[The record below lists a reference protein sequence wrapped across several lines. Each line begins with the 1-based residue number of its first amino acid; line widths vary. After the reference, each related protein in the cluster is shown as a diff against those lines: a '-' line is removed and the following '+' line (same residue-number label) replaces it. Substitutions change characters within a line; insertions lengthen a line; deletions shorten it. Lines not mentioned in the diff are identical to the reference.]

1 MIQFFKKAFVIFA
14 LVSSTFVYAQE
25 QPFSPK
31 FTLGSGFYTL
41 TGDIQNEK
49 TGFLKGIAGFNA
61 GMKFELSSNLDLSFL
76 VIKTAF
82 SADNGSENFKSDIDG
97 FGLNIDY
104 TVNQIFNQSK
114 ISPLLSL
121 GIQNF
126 NVRNDGE
133 NSSVITVPLG
143 FGLRMN
149 VSDRFQFDIAINF
162 GMGLGDIDMSKENE
176 DMSDGY
182 KSLNFALHYDLFTPK
197 PKENAYFDDSYYE
210 DVDFIKL
217 ESEDEDGDLVA
228 DVDDFCP
235 KTPIGV
241 KVDANGCPFDDDND
255 GIANYL
261 DQQKN
266 TPKGSI
272 VDEKGARLTDEKYE
286 SMYSDYD
293 AASREYAN
301 FYNENEI
308 KRENY
313 KTIDAYL
320 IAKANAF
327 NKAYNEENL
336 DNTVEKLKY
345 KVKLGAFIDGVP
357 ANVINKYLSLDDL
370 ESITQEDGL
379 VIYAVGTYNSWD
391 EAKGRE
397 YDLEAKGFNEMSIL
411 VDNNGIV
418 SNHVIPVPVIDEDE
432 VVISNIEGIVEEN
445 ITNKETLISSN
456 KTTYRI
462 QIGAFDKE
470 LSDIVFEG
478 VDNVV
483 SFLGKDNLVRYMAGS
498 FTEYKDAINYQ
509 AQMKARGFKDAFI
522 VTYKNGER
530 ISLNV
535 AITTEKKSLKAEIVV
550 NEEVEEEV
558 VRPNIEFTVQV
569 LMVKPNVEFEVEVL
583 MTKPNIDFIVQIV
596 VSENSLKS
604 EDLSKM
610 SKLGNIDKESKG
622 EEMYRYFAGTYS
634 SLIDAN
640 IRLKEAQLVGYP
652 DAFVFAKLDGNRI
665 TLDQTR
671 YPEIFGTYST
681 LEAANLRLAEV
692 KSTGY
697 TDVFVFTKL
706 DGERITFEEAKYS
719 NILGAYASLEDANN
733 RLAEAKLSGYKDAS
747 VFAKLEGEIITIEE
761 AIELLK

>member
-1 MIQFFKKAFVIFA
+1 MNQFFKKAFVLFA
-14 LVSSTFVYAQE
+14 LISSTSVFAQE
-25 QPFSPK
+25 QPFTPK
-31 FTLGSGFYTL
+31 FTLGSGSYTL
-41 TGDIQNEK
+41 TGDIQNEN

-61 GMKFELSSNLDLSFL
+61 GMKFDLAKNLDLSFL
-76 VIKTAF
+76 FVKTAF
-82 SADNGSENFKSDIDG
+82 SADNGTENFKSDIDG
-97 FGLNIDY
+97 FGLHLGY
-104 TVNQIFNQSK
+104 TVNQIFKQSK

-121 GIQNF
+121 GVQNF

-133 NSSVITVPLG
+133 NSSAITVPLG

-149 VSDRFQFDIAINF
+149 ISDRLQFDIAMNF

-176 DMSDGY
+176 GKADGY
-182 KSLNFALHYDLFTPK
+182 KSLNFTMHYDLFTPK
-197 PKENAYFDDSYYE
+197 PKENTYFDDSYYV
-210 DVDFIKL
+210 DVDFAKL

-241 KVDANGCPFDDDND
+241 KVDENGCPFDDDKD

-266 TPKGSI
+266 TLIGSI
-272 VDEKGARLTDEKYE
+272 VDEKGVQLTDEKYE

-327 NKAYNEENL
+327 NKAYNEESL

-345 KVKLGAFIDGVP
+345 KIKIGAFIDGVP

-370 ESITQEDGL
+370 ESIPQEDGL
-379 VIYAVGTYNSWD
+379 VIYAVGAYNSWE

-397 YDLEAKGFNEMSIL
+397 YDLETKGFNEMTIL
-411 VDNNGIV
+411 VDNNGIL
-418 SNHVIPVPVIDEDE
+418 SNHVIPVPVIDEEE
-432 VVISNIEGIVEEN
+432 VVISNIEGIGEEN
-445 ITNKETLISSN
+445 MTNKDALISSK

-470 LSDIVFEG
+470 LSDLVFEG

-509 AQMKARGFKDAFI
+509 AQMKVRGFEDAFI

-535 AITTEKKSLKAEIVV
+535 AITTEKNSLKTEILV
-550 NEEVEEEV
+550 NEGIEEEV
-558 VRPNIEFTVQV
+558 VKPNIEFSVEV
-569 LMVKPNVEFEVEVL
+569 LMLKPNVEFEVEVL

-610 SKLGNIDKESKG
+610 SQLGNIDKEAKG

-640 IRLKEAQLVGYP
+640 IRLQEAQLVGYP

-681 LEAANLRLAEV
+681 IEAANLRLAEV
-692 KSTGY
+692 KLTGY
-697 TDVFVFTKL
+697 QDVFVFIKL
-706 DGERITFEEAKYS
+706 DGDRITLEEAKYS
-719 NILGAYASLEDANN
+719 NILGTYASLEDANI
-733 RLAEAKLSGYKDAS
+733 RLAEAKLSGFKDAF
-747 VFAKLEGEIITIEE
+747 VFAKLEGERITIEE